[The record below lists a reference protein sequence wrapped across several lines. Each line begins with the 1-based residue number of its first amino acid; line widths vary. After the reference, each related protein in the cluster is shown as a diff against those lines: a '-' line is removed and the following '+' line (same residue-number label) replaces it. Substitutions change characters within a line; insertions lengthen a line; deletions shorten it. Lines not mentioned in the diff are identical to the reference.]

1 MVDINKIRDYKLC
14 RKPIKTLN
22 GELKNVKKDQLILY
36 IGKTK
41 ENFVMFLNSGI
52 FIPTNFKNYYIEK
65 LLVSNNKKIRK
76 IINQQNYYK
85 ELNDKVS
92 FNLLCRNQIS
102 AYKNMNLIYDLSP
115 QLSINSESS
124 KKSYLL
130 KMREFFDVI
139 FTKMNEFSYK
149 EKIIVL
155 DVDGM
160 SKTDKESYLYYFQTA
175 IKKKSDFFLDYFQ
188 DYKFLIVSSEMK
200 TYFKF
205 KVTEEIFNKKQMM
218 NLRID
223 ALLKEGSYEEL
234 IQNDELSTEETFFN
248 NSSSAFSSKI
258 SKKEI
263 IEEKKENKKADVK
276 EKLKEVGV
284 DLDKN
289 EDNEDITEVDK
300 TIDNALTQTIK
311 HGDNEDMTEEELMN
325 ILLNKNEFKQ
335 SLIQSQKDE
344 LDGKRKQND
353 EQLRIQ
359 QEKLSFKDVSFKDIK
374 ENYEEKKIEK
384 EEISHGNIKDV
395 VNKEIL
401 NSTLKNYDDSY
412 MKKKFNKDIVKVL
425 KSFNNDDD
433 IGVYIKDVKLS
444 SNNTDMNKQ
453 SLLEVD
459 FKDDTNVIHKFKI
472 NIPEIKDGKYMYVNG
487 NKKVI
492 MKQIVFLPIV
502 KLEPDRV
509 QITTNYNKHFV
520 TRFGQKFSE
529 KLDYL
534 KRLFTK
540 HNLMNYKKQGSTF
553 SYKYGNSLKNNGNF
567 ITTSEYNDISSYLY
581 SLNVENYIFIFDQ
594 TFITD
599 SLNPVKSNYDEKLS
613 LKSKFDKKVYFM
625 IGYTKD
631 KSKLI
636 LSNIKDRLIYLFD
649 GKNYESLNISLSSFL
664 ISLIYNNTN
673 EKVKGLTSSKAKTNT
688 KLTYSRIEINNKKV
702 PLVILLSY
710 ELGLLNLLDRYHIEY
725 NFDTRSRSIDLQD
738 DIGKIKFKDGYL
750 YFDSSKIRNTI
761 LLSGLL
767 EMDCEE
773 INFSDMN
780 EQEPYLDYFQAA
792 FNSRNAAKGFHNT
805 MTLLIDPITKEVL
818 EELNQPTNVYDVLL
832 YANTLLEDISFTE
845 PSDVNNFRIRG
856 AEQIPA
862 MLYKVYADAF
872 KHYKDSKHAKNPVK
886 ITVDPD
892 ILTKKLMELKTIEN
906 YSTLNPSMEAEKIGA
921 ASMRGLAGINVSL
934 LLRKPQK

>member
-22 GELKNVKKDQLILY
+22 SELKNVKKDQLVIY
-36 IGKTK
+36 IGKTN
-41 ENFVMFLNSGI
+41 ENFIMFLNSGI
-52 FIPTNFKNYYIEK
+52 FMPTNFKSYYMEK

-85 ELNDKVS
+85 EINEKIS
-92 FNLLCRNQIS
+92 FNLICRNQIS
-102 AYKNMNLIYDLSP
+102 AYKNVNLIYDLSP
-115 QLSINSESS
+115 QLRINSETS
-124 KKSYLL
+124 KKNNLL
-130 KMREFFDVI
+130 KMREFFDAI
-139 FTKMNEFSYK
+139 FSKMNEFSYK
-149 EKIIVL
+149 EKIIVFDL
-155 DVDGM
+155 DGM

-175 IKKKSDFFLDYFQ
+175 IKKKVDYFLDYFQ
-188 DYKFLIVSSEMK
+188 DTRFLFISSEMK
-200 TYFKF
+200 TYFTF
-205 KVTEEIFNKKQMM
+205 KVNDDIFNKKQMM

-234 IQNDELSTEETFFN
+234 IQTDELSTEETPVN
-248 NSSSAFSSKI
+248 NSSTFSSKI

-263 IEEKKENKKADVK
+263 ITEKKENKKTDVK
-276 EKLKEVGV
+276 EKLKDIGV

-300 TIDNALTQTIK
+300 TIDSALTK
-311 HGDNEDMTEEELMN
+311 VVKNEDTDMTEEELMN
-325 ILLNKNEFKQ
+325 ILLNKDEFKQ
-335 SLIQSQKDE
+335 SLVQAQKDE
-344 LDGKRKQND
+344 LDGRRKQND

-359 QEKLSFKDVSFKDIK
+359 QEKLKFKDISFKDIK
-374 ENYEEKKIEK
+374 ENYEEKKIDK
-384 EEISHGNIKDV
+384 EEIANGNIKDIA
-395 VNKEIL
+395 NKEIL
-401 NSTLKNYDDSY
+401 NSTLKNFDDSY

-425 KSFNNDDD
+425 KSFNEDDD
-433 IGVYIKDVKLS
+433 IGVYIKDIKLN
-444 SNNTDMNKQ
+444 SNDTDMNKQ

-459 FKDDTNVIHKFKI
+459 FKDDTNVVHKFKI
-472 NIPEIKDGKYMYVNG
+472 NVPEIKDGKFLYING
-487 NKKVI
+487 NKKII
-492 MKQIVFLPIV
+492 MKQIVFLPVV

-534 KRLFTK
+534 KKLFTK
-540 HNLMNYKKQGSTF
+540 YNLMNYKKQGSTF
-553 SYKYGNSLKNNGNF
+553 SFKYGNSLKNNGKF
-567 ITTSEYNDISSYLY
+567 TTTSEYNDISSYLY
-581 SLNVENYIFIFDQ
+581 SLNVENYVFIFDQ
-594 TFITD
+594 LYLNDTFN
-599 SLNPVKSNYDEKLS
+599 SVKPNYDEKLS
-613 LKSKFDKKVYFM
+613 LKSKYDKKNYF
-625 IGYTKD
+625 IVGYLKD

-636 LSNIKDRLIYLFD
+636 LSNITDKLIYFFD
-649 GKNYESLNISLSSFL
+649 GKNYEPLNVTLSSLL

-673 EKVKGLTSSKAKTNT
+673 EKVKSLTSSKVKTNT

-710 ELGLLNLLDRYHIEY
+710 ELGLLNLLDRYNIEY
-725 NFDTRSRSIDLQD
+725 DFDTKSRSIDLQD

-773 INFSDMN
+773 INFADMN

-818 EELNQPTNVYDVLL
+818 EELNMPTNVYDVLL

-862 MLYKVYADAF
+862 MLYKIYADAF
-872 KHYKDSKHAKNPVK
+872 KHYKDSKHAKNPIK

-906 YSTLNPSMEAEKIGA
+906 YSSLNPSLELEKAGS
-921 ASMRGLAGINVSL
+921 ASMRGLAGINVNF
-934 LLRKPQK
+934 